1 MNTEILTLTVIR
13 ISPTKYPTFA
23 DRLKFAM
30 ALRGYSAQKLATRV
44 FLSHSTISGYR
55 SGFRMPDC
63 EILCR
68 LATELRVS
76 TDFLL
81 GLVDYIAE

>member
-1 MNTEILTLTVIR
+1 MNTEILTLTIMR
-13 ISPTKYPTFA
+13 IPSTKYPAFA

-30 ALRGYSAQKLATRV
+30 ALRGYSNRKLADRI

-63 EILCR
+63 EILYR